1 MEKGYQD
8 ITVEEVQELMRTTRE
23 HRYQLVDV
31 RQPEEYTE
39 EHLAGAILIPV
50 GEIDSRFSELSPE
63 KATIFYCRSGK
74 RSVAASVFA
83 STGKW
88 FTGTIYNMLGG
99 ILEWDGEI
107 VPDMPNIKVFDISG
121 SEEALLYQAMNLEKG
136 AHRFYQLV
144 LDLFENAPFAPV
156 MEELVTAE
164 EKHAKMIYDFWKEYH
179 ENAPSFE
186 EVYDSLPGDI
196 LEGGQDFDTLTATLK
211 KPETQCQDI
220 IDMAILIEFSAYD
233 LYRTMAHKY
242 KGTDME
248 KPFTVLSQSEKDH
261 MRIAAEALALCR

>member
-8 ITVEEVQELMRTTRE
+8 LTVEEVQQFMHDTRE
-23 HRYQLVDV
+23 QNYQLVDV

-50 GEIDSRFSELSPE
+50 GEISDRLSELSPD
-63 KATIFYCRSGK
+63 KATIFYCQSGK
-74 RSVAASVFA
+74 RSTAASVFA
-83 STGKW
+83 ATTPG
-88 FTGTIYNMLGG
+88 FTGVIYNVLGG
-99 ILEWDGEI
+99 MCEWDGEI
-107 VPDMPNIKVFDISG
+107 VPDMPNIKVFDLSG

-144 LDLFENAPFAPV
+144 LDHFSEGPFTPV

-164 EKHAKMIYDFWKEYH
+164 EKHAKMIYEFWTKYQQD
-179 ENAPSFE
+179 APSFE
-186 EVYDSLPGDI
+186 DVYADLPGDI
-196 LEGGQDFDTLTATLK
+196 LEGGQDFDALTARLK
-211 KPETQCQDI
+211 EADTQCQDI

-233 LYRTMAHKY
+233 LYRTMAHMH

-248 KPFTVLSQSEKDH
+248 KPFMTLSQSEKDH
-261 MRIAAEALALCR
+261 MRIAAEAFALCR